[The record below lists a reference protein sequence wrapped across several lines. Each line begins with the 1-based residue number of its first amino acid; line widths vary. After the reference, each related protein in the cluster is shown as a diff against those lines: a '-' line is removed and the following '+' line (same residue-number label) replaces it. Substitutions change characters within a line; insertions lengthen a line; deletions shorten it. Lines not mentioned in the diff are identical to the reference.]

1 MERKRTPASF
11 VPWAVVFLLM
21 ALVLPPSLY
30 AQETRGKISGR
41 VTDTSKAIIPGA
53 SVTATDVTRGS
64 VASTTTND
72 QGLFQINYL
81 LPGAYKVV
89 VELSGFK
96 KYVQDNVPVQ
106 ANQTRDIGVV
116 LEVGG
121 VEETVSVTAEART
134 LNTTDGSLGLTVD
147 QKLLESL
154 PLIHG
159 DPYKI
164 MGLATGL
171 ALTGDPRLDRP
182 FEPTHIIGY
191 AFDGTR
197 GNRSDLLIDGA
208 PSTAT
213 ANSGANANN
222 AFTVI
227 ATYVPQ
233 SDMVQEFR
241 VQTATFDSQFGNTE
255 GGVTSM
261 VIKSGTNSFHGTG
274 YYFAEPSSLGANDVF
289 GNARGQ
295 AKIESN
301 SNRPGFTVG
310 GPISIPGLY
319 SGKDKTFFMVGYE
332 RITDKRPRF
341 DIAGTSWVPTAAL
354 RNGDFSAYS
363 SFITIYDP
371 LTRAPTGTSGQY
383 AGTAF
388 SGNIIPT
395 NRLNPIAQA
404 ILKYY
409 TLPKNAGTNPA
420 TGPAGNASDATLA
433 EETKPYDTLT
443 GKIDH
448 KFSANNRMF
457 ARYSWYERNSHYDN
471 YLSSAASG
479 TLFQFISKQAVI
491 DDVHVFNATTVLNV
505 RYGYNRFDR
514 NSDMELPEA
523 IGFDLT
529 KIGFPAQYNTMV
541 PEVIRRFPRLDFTS
555 GDMVSVAYGNDFRP
569 VTSHTFA
576 ATLNKS
582 MGAHAVKGGAEIRLY
597 TERSLPTGNAQSGQ
611 YAFSNTYTR
620 QNSASGTDY
629 QGLQAFATFLLG
641 MPSTTSISVLP
652 SFSEY
657 SITSGFFVQDD
668 WRVNNKLT
676 VNLGLRYEVESPM
689 AERQNASVSNFDAS
703 YVQPLQA
710 AAQANY
716 AALNDA
722 ALKALVPQLNV
733 KGGLMFA
740 GVDGGSALYTTPKNT
755 FLPRFGLAYQLD
767 DKTVIRAGVG
777 LFAGFLGQRR
787 GDIINYG
794 YSQTTTVG
802 TTTDA
807 FGAPIPQY
815 WDNAFVTTP
824 PITPVGNALGRQTF
838 LGNAIS
844 FFNQNPKVSKQL
856 RGQIGVQRE
865 LPGGMTLEA
874 AFVSNYGY
882 DIEITRNINAL
893 PTQYLST
900 DNSRTAAMVAN
911 NTFLTAAVTNPFAG
925 LLPGTSFN
933 NATISRSQLLL
944 PYPEFGAINTT
955 NNDGKSWYNA
965 GQFGLQKRFAGGYS
979 VGVSYT
985 RSKWMQATEYLN
997 AADPRPTKMI
1007 SDLDVTNRLTVTG
1020 IFAFPFGKG
1029 RHFLSGANG
1038 ILEAIVGG
1046 WQVQGNYTFQT
1057 GFPISF
1063 SDAFYNGTDPVNGSD
1078 IKITNQTTKQWFNTA
1093 PFTSILTDTST
1104 NATPVNHL
1112 RTLPLRFTNVRC
1124 DAINNLDLSLI
1135 KDIRLGGDVRLQL
1148 RAEFINALNT
1158 PYLAAAARSAPV
1170 TSPTNAAFGQVTNS
1184 NQANYARRAQVGV
1197 KILF

>member
-1 MERKRTPASF
+1 MERKRKRASF
-11 VPWAVVFLLM
+11 VPWAVAFLLV
-21 ALVLPPSLY
+21 ALALPASLQ

-41 VTDTSKAIIPGA
+41 VTDSSKATIPGA
-53 SVTATDVTRGS
+53 SVTATDVTRNS

-81 LPGAYKVV
+81 LPGTYKVV

-96 KYVQDNVPVQ
+96 KYIQDSVPVQ
-106 ANQTRDIGVV
+106 ANQTRDITVV

-121 VEETVSVTAEART
+121 VEEAINVTAQALT
-134 LNTTDGSLGLTVD
+134 VNTTDGSLGLTVD

-164 MGLATGL
+164 MGLATGV

-233 SDMVQEFR
+233 SDLVQEFR

-261 VIKSGTNSFHGTG
+261 VIKSGTNSLHGTG
-274 YYFAEPSSLGANDVF
+274 YYFAEPSSWGANDVF

-295 AKIESN
+295 AKIQSN
-301 SNRPGFTVG
+301 SNRPGFTIG
-310 GPISIPGLY
+310 GPVTIPKLFD
-319 SGKDKTFFMVGYE
+319 GKDNTFFTFGYE

-363 SFITIYDP
+363 AYVTIYDP
-371 LTRAPTGTSGQY
+371 LTRTGTGTY
-383 AGTAF
+383 TGTAF
-388 SGNIIPT
+388 PGNIIPT
-395 NRLNPIAQA
+395 NRLNPISQA

-409 TLPKNAGTNPA
+409 SLPKNSGTNAA
-420 TGPAGNASDATLA
+420 TGPAGNISDATLA
-433 EETKPYDTLT
+433 EQTQPYNTLT

-457 ARYSWYERNSHYDN
+457 ARYSWYQRDSHYDN
-471 YLSSAASG
+471 YLDSAASG
-479 TLFQFISKQAVI
+479 TLFQFISKQFVV
-491 DDVHVFNATTVLNV
+491 DDVHVFNGTTVLNV
-505 RYGYNRFDR
+505 KYGYNRFDR
-514 NSDMELPEA
+514 NADMELPEA

-529 KIGFPAQYNTMV
+529 KIGFPAAYNTMV
-541 PEVIRRFPRLDFTS
+541 PEAIRRFPRLDFTS

-582 MGAHAVKGGAEIRLY
+582 MGSHAVKAGTEIRLY
-597 TERSLPTGNAQSGQ
+597 TERSTPTGNAQSGQ
-611 YAFSNTYTR
+611 YTFSNTYTR
-620 QNSASGTDY
+620 QSSASGTDY
-629 QGLQAFATFLLG
+629 QGLQAYATFLLG
-641 MPSTTSISVLP
+641 MPSTSAISVLP

-657 SITSGFFVQDD
+657 SYTSGFFVQDD
-668 WRVNNKLT
+668 WRVSNKLT
-676 VNLGLRYEVESPM
+676 VNLGLRYEVETPL
-689 AERQNASVSNFDAS
+689 AERQNHTATNFDYN
-703 YVQPLQA
+703 YVQPIQA
-710 AAQANY
+710 TAQANY
-716 AALNDA
+716 AALNDPT
-722 ALKALVPQLNV
+722 LKALVSQINV

-740 GVDGGSALYTTPKNT
+740 GVDGNATYTTPKNT
-755 FLPRFGLAYQLD
+755 FLPRVGMAYQLD

-794 YSQTTTVG
+794 YSQTTTLG

-815 WDNAFVTTP
+815 WDTAFITTP
-824 PITPVGNALGRQTF
+824 PITPVGNAAGKQTF
-838 LGNAIS
+838 IGQGIS
-844 FFNQNPKVSKQL
+844 FFNPNPKVSKQL
-856 RGQIGVQRE
+856 RGEISVQRE
-865 LPGGMTLEA
+865 LPGGITFEA

-893 PTQYLST
+893 PVQYLNT
-900 DNSRTAAMVAN
+900 DNSRSAAMIAN
-911 NTFLTAAVTNPFAG
+911 NTFLTTAVANPFVG

-933 NATISRSQLLL
+933 NATIARSQLLV

-955 NNDGKSWYNA
+955 VNDGKSWYNA

-979 VGVSYT
+979 LGVSYT
-985 RSKWMQATEYLN
+985 RSKWMQQTEYLN
-997 AADPRPTKMI
+997 AADPHPTKMI
-1007 SDLDVTNRLTVTG
+1007 SDMDVPNKLTVNG

-1029 RHFLSGANG
+1029 RKFLSGANG
-1038 ILEAIVGG
+1038 ILDAIVGG
-1046 WQVQGNYTFQT
+1046 WQVQGVFTYQS

-1063 SDAFYNGTDPVNGSD
+1063 GTDAFYIGTDPVNGSD
-1078 IKITNQTTKQWFNTA
+1078 IKLTTQTTSKWFNTA
-1093 PFTSILTDTST
+1093 VFTSILTDTST

-1112 RTLPLRFTNVRC
+1112 RTLPLRFTDVRC
-1124 DAINNLDLSLI
+1124 DAINNVDLSLI
-1135 KDIRLGGDVRLQL
+1135 KDIRLHGDVRIQL
-1148 RAEFINALNT
+1148 RAEFINALNH
-1158 PYLAAAARSAPV
+1158 PYLAAAARSAPIV
-1170 TSPTNAAFGQVTNS
+1170 NPTSITFGQVTNS
-1184 NQANYARRAQVGV
+1184 NQANYPRRAQIGV